1 MLEFIQMYGW
11 VIALLAMLVIFLIG
25 LLKFAF
31 KSKIEK
37 VEKEKL
43 KPVYEITSGV
53 LVFIVVAIW
62 LVFKF
67 YLLRTDE
74 PDWSKYL
81 ELVAG
86 TYAAVK
92 VMYPIYENYRLRDLV
107 KLILDMIFKKHDK
120 EKLGG

>member
-1 MLEFIQMYGW
+1 MIEFIELYGW
-11 VIALLAMLVIFLIG
+11 AIAILAMLVIFLIG

-31 KSKIEK
+31 KDKIEK

-53 LVFIVVAIW
+53 LVFIVVALY

-67 YLLRTDE
+67 YLLKTDE

-81 ELVAG
+81 ELAAG

-92 VMYPIYENYRLRDLV
+92 VMYPIYENYKIRDLV
-107 KLILDMIFKKHDK
+107 RLLLEMIFKKHSE
-120 EKLGG
+120 EKIGE

>member
-11 VIALLAMLVIFLIG
+11 AVALLAMLVIFLIG
-25 LLKFAF
+25 LLKVAF
-31 KSKIEK
+31 KTKIEK

-43 KPVYEITSGV
+43 KPVYEIASAV

-62 LVFKF
+62 LLFKF
-67 YLLRTDE
+67 YLMKTDE

-92 VMYPIYENYRLRDLV
+92 VMYPIYENYKIRDLV
-107 KLILDMIFKKHDK
+107 KLLLETVFKKNCK
-120 EKLGG
+120 KVEE

>member
-11 VIALLAMLVIFLIG
+11 AVALLAMLVIFLIG
-25 LLKFAF
+25 LLKVAF

-43 KPVYEITSGV
+43 KPVYEIASAV

-67 YLLRTDE
+67 YLMKTDE

-92 VMYPIYENYRLRDLV
+92 VMYPIYENYKIRDLV
-107 KLILDMIFKKHDK
+107 KLLLEMVFKKNCK
-120 EKLGG
+120 KVEE

>member
-11 VIALLAMLVIFLIG
+11 AVALLAMLVIFLIG
-25 LLKFAF
+25 LLKVAF

-37 VEKEKL
+37 VEKGKL
-43 KPVYEITSGV
+43 KPVYEIASAV

-67 YLLRTDE
+67 YLMKTDE
-74 PDWSKYL
+74 QDWSKYL

-92 VMYPIYENYRLRDLV
+92 VMYPIYENYKIRDLV
-107 KLILDMIFKKHDK
+107 KLLLEMIFEKNTK

>member
-1 MLEFIQMYGW
+1 M
-11 VIALLAMLVIFLIG
+11 IALLAMLVIFLIG
-25 LLKFAF
+25 VLKFAF

-53 LVFIVVAIW
+53 LVFIVVALW

-67 YLLRTDE
+67 YLLKTDE

-92 VMYPIYENYRLRDLV
+92 VMYPIYENYKIRDLV
-107 KLILDMIFKKHDK
+107 RLLLEMIFKKHDE
-120 EKLGG
+120 EKIGE

>member
-11 VIALLAMLVIFLIG
+11 AVALLAMLVIFLIG
-25 LLKFAF
+25 LLKVAF

-43 KPVYEITSGV
+43 KPVYEIASAV

-62 LVFKF
+62 LLFKF
-67 YLLRTDE
+67 YLMKTDE

-92 VMYPIYENYRLRDLV
+92 VMYPIYENYKIRDLV
-107 KLILDMIFKKHDK
+107 KLLLETVFKKNCK
-120 EKLGG
+120 KVEE

>member
-11 VIALLAMLVIFLIG
+11 AVALLAMLVIFLIG
-25 LLKFAF
+25 LMKVAF

-43 KPVYEITSGV
+43 KPVYEIASAV

-67 YLLRTDE
+67 YLMKTDE

-92 VMYPIYENYRLRDLV
+92 VMYPIYENYKIRDLV
-107 KLILDMIFKKHDK
+107 KLLLEMIFKKNC
-120 EKLGG
+120 EKVEE